1 MLFLSFSTVSDCV
14 VILTPPGLTAPK
26 DECLDNTKAKADLLK
41 QKNKCTKVI
50 DRIKVRVQ
58 RNIMTFCPRV
68 LRRDLLETAAKRLV

>member
-1 MLFLSFSTVSDCV
+1 MLFLSFSTVSDCG

-50 DRIKVRVQ
+50 DRIK
-58 RNIMTFCPRV
+58 
-68 LRRDLLETAAKRLV
+68 